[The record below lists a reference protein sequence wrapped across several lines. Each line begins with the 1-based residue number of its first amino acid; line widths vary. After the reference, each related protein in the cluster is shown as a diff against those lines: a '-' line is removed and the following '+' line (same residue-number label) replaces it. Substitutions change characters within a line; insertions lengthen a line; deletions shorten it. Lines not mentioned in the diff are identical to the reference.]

1 MNVKHIAQQHHI
13 ILLSSQQLQVLM
25 DDSRRLQ
32 NEFPGGNA
40 EQIAQQEAIV
50 LENWGILQERA
61 QQRKKDLLDAQ
72 DHYRFMASVS
82 NMGQSKVRKVLRGE
96 GESGELLRSM

>member
-1 MNVKHIAQQHHI
+1 MLNIKLNKI
-13 ILLSSQQLQVLM
+13 IYFFSHVQQLQVLM

-32 NEFPGGNA
+32 KELPGGNA

-82 NMGQSKVRKVLRGE
+82 F
-96 GESGELLRSM
+96 